1 MPGNYNGREFS
12 MLMTW
17 SALKGGLSLALALG
31 TVEILSPEVYLI
43 VLNTAYITIFFTVL
57 VQGLTTKKVYRAI
70 EDRKNR
76 RIQGERS
83 R

>member
-1 MPGNYNGREFS
+1 

-31 TVEILSPEVYLI
+31 TAEFLPRETYLI

-70 EDRKNR
+70 ENKKNR
-76 RIQGERS
+76 RINGERT